1 MIEEVR
7 SKRKVLVNLNIFFQI
22 SVSVFCVVAT
32 IFMIILFVWTV
43 IIRNQINNLI
53 QKFEEIAVTAKTTTG
68 EIKDFIER
76 TIASLEKF
84 KESILTFEFIRKI
97 TSEVITLIKGNKKE

>member
-1 MIEEVR
+1 M
-7 SKRKVLVNLNIFFQI
+7 SLNSFFQV
-22 SVSVFCVVAT
+22 SVSIFCIVAT
-32 IFMIILFVWTV
+32 VFMIILFSWAM
-43 IIRNQINNLI
+43 IIRIQINKLI
-53 QKFEEIAVTAKTTTG
+53 QKFEEIAETAKTTTG

-97 TSEVITLIKGNKKE
+97 TSEVITLIKSNNNKKE

>member
-1 MIEEVR
+1 M
-7 SKRKVLVNLNIFFQI
+7 NLNSFFQI
-22 SVSVFCVVAT
+22 TVSIFCLVAT
-32 IFMIILFVWTV
+32 IFMIVLFVWVAV
-43 IIRNQINNLI
+43 IRLRINRLI
-53 QKFEEIAVTAKTTTG
+53 EKFEEIAVTAKATTG

-84 KESILTFEFIRKI
+84 KESILTFEFVRKI